1 MTNIR
6 IELENAL
13 RAPIA
18 DAAWDQLV
26 ELGYAG
32 EVEVGAWTIDDLAAK
47 VRDLQAAFSG
57 RVPSSTNELP
67 STDAATSARI
77 DALSAIYAAWAEG
90 LGEVR
95 RFRERELV
103 DYSAPEFRAWAKR
116 QGPYPD
122 LEPQLLQDAEVL
134 PWITKHHNARAPN
147 GDGDEHVRTLI
158 GDGKPVRHL
167 WFVAEQQERAVTV
180 DSRGPLGDL
189 AKLASDLADR
199 YRWQPSE
206 AATFVLTGRTPE
218 VLLYVGSAQIRPGQT
233 NVMSRVTMTLDPA
246 LTPDQVAGIYSSLKA
261 RYRPT
266 PGPRSLSVKHCRLAQ
281 HVGPH
286 VAISIVPPG
295 ERAGVGRP
303 PRPGPTGLVQI
314 IAPLPGSSWKS
325 LQHEWNEKYGHWRYE
340 SASNFNRDA
349 KNALNRLLWPGWTT
363 RPGNQEP

>member
-6 IELENAL
+6 MELENAL
-13 RAPIA
+13 RTPIA
-18 DAAWDQLV
+18 DAAWDHLV
-26 ELGYAG
+26 QQAYVE
-32 EVEVGAWTIDDLAAK
+32 EVEAGAWTIDDLTAK

-122 LEPQLLQDAEVL
+122 PEPQLLQDAEVL

-147 GDGDEHVRTLI
+147 GDGDEHVATLI

-167 WFVAEQQERAVTV
+167 WFIAEQQERAVTV
-180 DSRGPLGDL
+180 DAHGPLGDL

-199 YRWQPSE
+199 YRWRPSE

-218 VLLYVGSAQIRPGQT
+218 VLVYVGSAQIRPGQT
-233 NVMSRVTMTLDPA
+233 NVMSRLTMTLDPA
-246 LTPDQVAGIYSSLKA
+246 LTPDQVAGIYSRLKA
-261 RYRPT
+261 RYRPSR
-266 PGPRSLSVKHCRLAQ
+266 GQDRCRSSTAAWPSTSAPTWPSASCRLAN
-281 HVGPH
+281 GPASDVH
-286 VAISIVPPG
+286 
-295 ERAGVGRP
+295 RAP
-303 PRPGPTGLVQI
+303 AQ
-314 IAPLPGSSWKS
+314 PGSSRSSHPSPVTAGIASRASGTRNMDSGAMSRS
-325 LQHEWNEKYGHWRYE
+325 LTSTATPR
-340 SASNFNRDA
+340 
-349 KNALNRLLWPGWTT
+349 T
-363 RPGNQEP
+363 R